1 MATTFSDLGLP
12 DVLTTTLS
20 SHGITDPFP
29 IQSAT
34 IPDVL
39 SGRDVSGRAPTG
51 SGKTLAFGLPILA
64 NVGVAAPN
72 RPRAL
77 ILAPTREL
85 AAQIRLDLAPYG
97 KATNRQVFAVFG
109 GVRYTQQKEF
119 LRRGIDVLV
128 ATPGRLEDLMEQ
140 GSVDLSDVSIVT
152 VDEADRMADMGFL
165 PDVRR
170 ILNKTRNDRQTLLFS
185 ATLDGAVGVLI
196 REYQSDPVTHEAG
209 TIEPETTDAEH
220 HFWLVDNS
228 RKVHHTADIIRIADR
243 SIVFA
248 RTRIDVDRLTKKL
261 SDLGV
266 KAVPMHGG
274 LSQNQ
279 RHRALKAFSVG
290 DAEALVATDVAARG
304 IHIDAVASVIHFDPV
319 EDPKDYIHRSGRTA
333 RAGASGNIVSL
344 VTSQQRRSVRR
355 MQDKLGMHEPIGKP
369 EPEALHEHHLSAM
382 HESTPT
388 PVPPSRKPK
397 PKSVPRSG
405 TAEGRSPDAGGSA
418 VQKSSGRDAP
428 PASNWPAPRPIREPD
443 PTVPGAKTIHVS
455 NLPWSATDEELT
467 ALFAEHGTVVQATVM
482 IDNRGRSKGYALVD
496 MPKSEAPL
504 AADALNGH
512 LLNGRPIKVR
522 LSR

>member
-1 MATTFSDLGLP
+1 MPTTFSDLGLP

-20 SHGITDPFP
+20 SHDITEPFP

-64 NVGVAAPN
+64 KVGIAAPN
-72 RPRAL
+72 RPQAL

-109 GVRYTQQKEF
+109 GVRYTQQKEL

-140 GSVDLSDVSIVT
+140 GTVDLSDVGIVT
-152 VDEADRMADMGFL
+152 IDEADRMADMGFL

-170 ILNKTRNDRQTLLFS
+170 ILDKTRSDRQTLLFS

-196 REYQSDPVTHEAG
+196 HNYQNDPVTHESG
-209 TIEPETTDAEH
+209 TVEPETTDAEH
-220 HFWLVDNS
+220 HFWLVDRN
-228 RKVHHTADIIRIADR
+228 RKVQHAADIIRIADR

-248 RTRIDVDRLTKKL
+248 RTRIGVDKLAKRL
-261 SDLGV
+261 SGMGV

-290 DAEALVATDVAARG
+290 DAQALIATDVAARG
-304 IHIDAVASVIHFDPV
+304 IHIDAVASVIHFDPP
-319 EDPKDYIHRSGRTA
+319 EDPKDYVHRSGRTA

-344 VTSQQRRSVRR
+344 VTSEQRRSVRR

-369 EPEALHEHHLSAM
+369 EPEALHEHHLTSM
-382 HESTPT
+382 HESEPKPQ
-388 PVPPSRKPK
+388 PVPLSG
-397 PKSVPRSG
+397 G
-405 TAEGRSPDAGGSA
+405 TAEGRSPDAGGSK
-418 VQKSSGRDAP
+418 VRSKKSS
-428 PASNWPAPRPIREPD
+428 ASSAAGNWPAPRPVRTPD
-443 PTVPGAKTIHVS
+443 PTLPGARTIHVS

-467 ALFAEHGTVVQATVM
+467 AMFAKHGTVTQATVM

-496 MPKSEAPL
+496 MPKSEAPR

-512 LLNGRPIKVR
+512 LMDGRPIKAR